1 LNYQDADSLVIHAWP
16 DADLAGDEMT
26 TKSTSGFFLE
36 LAGPGGRGIPVS
48 WGSKRQGCT
57 ATHTAEAEIVSLAS
71 CLKSEVIPTQMLIE
85 RILGRP
91 VPAIIFEDNA
101 AAIVAASKG
110 YSPSMRYLKR
120 TQRTSIGL
128 VYDIT
133 HPDMNNQRI
142 KDGFESIVV
151 SKCPTSEQ
159 KGDLFT
165 KCLPRA
171 GFEAAL
177 DKIRMTQHGH

>member
-1 LNYQDADSLVIHAWP
+1 MTAVSRLTREISRWTRDSDRKLVRLMSYVKGASDVFLKGRLNYQDADSLVIHAWP

-85 RILGRP
+85 HILGRP

-120 TQRTSIGL
+120 TQRT
-128 VYDIT
+128 
-133 HPDMNNQRI
+133 
-142 KDGFESIVV
+142 
-151 SKCPTSEQ
+151 
-159 KGDLFT
+159 
-165 KCLPRA
+165 
-171 GFEAAL
+171 
-177 DKIRMTQHGH
+177 